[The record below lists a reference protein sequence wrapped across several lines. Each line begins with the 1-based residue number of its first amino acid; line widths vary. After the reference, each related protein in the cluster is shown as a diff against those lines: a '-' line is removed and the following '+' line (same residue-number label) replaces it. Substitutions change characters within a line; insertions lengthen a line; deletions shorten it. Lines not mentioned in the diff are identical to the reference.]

1 MDRICTSSGFC
12 ESDRIKRHELIS
24 FRSGFGFDVKRSR
37 RRRLTGSQSIVFII
51 CDDIGQIDISSARM
65 KKMTE
70 SDSVAI
76 TISSIRDDR
85 QIRIG
90 EFDSG
95 SKRKWSSM
103 QNFAS
108 ITIDILA
115 HLTSTTDTRK
125 DDHFVFWYIEF
136 LECVFDSRH
145 NKEISTS
152 WTSLDLG

>member
-1 MDRICTSSGFC
+1 M
-12 ESDRIKRHELIS
+12 IS

-95 SKRKWSSM
+95 SKRK
-103 QNFAS
+103 
-108 ITIDILA
+108 
-115 HLTSTTDTRK
+115 
-125 DDHFVFWYIEF
+125 
-136 LECVFDSRH
+136 
-145 NKEISTS
+145 
-152 WTSLDLG
+152 